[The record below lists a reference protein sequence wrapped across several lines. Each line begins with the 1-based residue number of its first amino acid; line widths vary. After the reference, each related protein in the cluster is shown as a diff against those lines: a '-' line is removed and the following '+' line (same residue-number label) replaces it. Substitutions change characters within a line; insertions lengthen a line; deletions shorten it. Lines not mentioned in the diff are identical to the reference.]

1 MIAKTLVFLLAAAIG
16 TPSLFSAGV
25 HAKPNSGRDLT
36 KRGFKTD
43 DLPDFVGTIKLP
55 SPAFSRILDFGGRNP
70 SLFITQFS
78 RGDDG
83 VSYYTDSKFVNKS
96 PIPLPSKI
104 PGSIVWP
111 NEVTVAPRS
120 VFGQTGTLYAGGF
133 LAGPANNGSITFSAR
148 NADGTQAPFV
158 ELFRSTENYFYHR
171 AEFFD
176 INNDG
181 KLDIVS
187 CRAKFQPPF
196 FPSDLV
202 WFEPVDPSKPV
213 AANGWV
219 ERVVGKGCDTF
230 FQIVDLSEGRDK
242 STTTA
247 TTGGRQ
253 DLAIIS
259 AKYWGKGL
267 VLIRAIDPSLG
278 LHIASNLII
287 TDIDPAIG
295 DAFDL
300 QFVDLNGDGKKDLLV
315 TNHLANSQGAVYAY
329 EVPADVSKPWPRR
342 TLAAQF
348 PVVIPGR
355 VKLPPVLPRLLPH
368 RPARAPGSQAPH
380 CRLGRRIHPCYMLV
394 PHSEDQD
401 NWRYSLRIL
410 HDCPRTVGAV
420 SAGDTDGDG
429 KTEIFVPCLEGNYVA
444 VFSY

>member
-43 DLPDFVGTIKLP
+43 DLPDFVGTIKLS
-55 SPAFSRILDFGGRNP
+55 SPAFSRILDFGGRSP
-70 SLFITQFS
+70 SLFVTQFG

-83 VSYYTDSKFVNKS
+83 FVTKS

-133 LAGPANNGSITFSAR
+133 LAGPANNGSITYSAR
-148 NADGTQAPFV
+148 NADGTQAPF
-158 ELFRSTENYFYHR
+158 
-171 AEFFD
+171 FFD

-213 AANGWV
+213 RPTDGSN
-219 ERVVGKGCDTF
+219 
-230 FQIVDLSEGRDK
+230 
-242 STTTA
+242 TTA

-348 PVVIPGR
+348 PVVIPGQGQAA
-355 VKLPPVLPRLLPH
+355 PGN
-368 RPARAPGSQAPH
+368 ARAFFPTVQHERQGRKPHIVVSGDGSTRA
-380 CRLGRRIHPCYMLV
+380 YMLV